1 MWSPSQLVTSLRKF
15 SFGRQLSSLKKERYF
30 TITWFISCQLS
41 KNLMYH
47 FTYFRSSLTSL
58 TQSAKSLKRPRL
70 TSNQNRTSPTTKK
83 SSKPFCQSF
92 TELQKSIKSSTMPC
106 PKMRTEVDTILWSC
120 IHIFII
126 LKFKLS
132 TVLSLKKSSKVL
144 SRKPLKNS
152 EKFQPEGL

>member
-1 MWSPSQLVTSLRKF
+1 MWSPSQLVTSLPRF
-15 SFGRQLSSLKKERYF
+15 SFGRQLSSLRKERDF
-30 TITWFISCQLS
+30 MITWFISCQLS

-58 TQSAKSLKRPRL
+58 TQSVKSLKRPRL

-132 TVLSLKKSSKVL
+132 TALNLKKSSKVS